1 MRNNAYLLSMMLV
14 IAAVT
19 MLTRFLP
26 FIVFRRKTPPAV
38 IYLSGVLPY
47 AIIGMLVVYC
57 LKNVS
62 LSAAPHGAPEALSL
76 AAVVFVHR
84 LRHNVLLSVLGGT
97 LLYMW
102 LVQSVFA

>member
-1 MRNNAYLLSMMLV
+1 MPADSYILSMTLV

-19 MLTRFLP
+19 MLTRFLS
-26 FIVFRRKTPPAV
+26 FILFRRKTPPAV

-47 AIIGMLVVYC
+47 AIMGMLVVYC

-62 LSAAPHGAPEALSL
+62 LLAAPHGAPEALSL
-76 AAVVFVHR
+76 AVVVLLHR
-84 LRHNVLLSVLGGT
+84 WKRNMLLSVLGGT

>member
-1 MRNNAYLLSMMLV
+1 MPADSYILSMTLV

-26 FIVFRRKTPPAV
+26 FILFRRKTPQAV
-38 IYLSGVLPY
+38 IYLSGVLRY
-47 AIIGMLVVYC
+47 AMMGMLVVYC

-62 LSAAPHGAPEALSL
+62 LLAAPHGAPEALSL
-76 AAVVFVHR
+76 AAVVLLHR
-84 LRHNVLLSVLGGT
+84 WKRNMLLSVLGGT